1 MTEVTAP
8 SPSHPSVPDF
18 LTTIL
23 LGHNAFQFFRAGVEL
38 GLFELLE
45 RSPGI
50 PREQIGKDL
59 ELSERA
65 LDILLLGTTA
75 LHLTE
80 HDPLGYRNHPA
91 LSGLFTDGHWDLV
104 TAVVGFEAYVT
115 YPGVADFTEAL
126 RANSNVGLRRYPGD
140 GPTVYH
146 RLSADPRLL
155 EVFYHFMGTW
165 SAIASGNLTSYGGFS
180 SASRI
185 LDIGGGDATIAM
197 AIARG
202 HPGAEVTVLEIPRV
216 AELARNRVEAAGL
229 ADQVKVVSADIFED
243 EYPTG
248 YDTVMFVH
256 QMQIWPL
263 ERVRALLKRAHD
275 ALPAGGRALIMNS
288 MSEDGYDGPLMAALA
303 SPFFAAVAGDGGMIY
318 SWDKY
323 EESLKAVGF
332 GHVERVHCI
341 GAITPHGIVTGVK

>member
-91 LSGLFTDGHWDLV
+91 LSALFTDGHWDLV
-104 TAVVGFEAYVT
+104 TAVVGFEAYIT

-126 RANSNVGLRRYPGD
+126 RANSNVGLRRYP
-140 GPTVYH
+140 
-146 RLSADPRLL
+146 AD
-155 EVFYHFMGTW
+155 VQ
-165 SAIASGNLTSYGGFS
+165 
-180 SASRI
+180 
-185 LDIGGGDATIAM
+185 D
-197 AIARG
+197 
-202 HPGAEVTVLEIPRV
+202 
-216 AELARNRVEAAGL
+216 
-229 ADQVKVVSADIFED
+229 
-243 EYPTG
+243 
-248 YDTVMFVH
+248 
-256 QMQIWPL
+256 
-263 ERVRALLKRAHD
+263 
-275 ALPAGGRALIMNS
+275 PAGGA
-288 MSEDGYDGPLMAALA
+288 ETT
-303 SPFFAAVAGDGGMIY
+303 VAGEVATGDGRPGAHEVVKHLEQARVRTEPVVDGG
-318 SWDKY
+318 
-323 EESLKAVGF
+323 
-332 GHVERVHCI
+332 
-341 GAITPHGIVTGVK
+341 AIAGVAP